1 MIYNTNL
8 DFRMQHIL
16 APFNVS
22 GNTSKAECL
31 NIANFLQVAFYMK
44 YCSQMIEKI
53 EPPEMLCKSRV
64 RKEIGYYLNKTDR
77 WCCYATRH
85 TNYEYYKDSVKAL
98 LLELEEDLPIEAR
111 VNFTSVYRGYYNK
124 LKYKP
129 QKDFR
134 DAFIAMDRLN
144 TEIDTLDDV
153 IKDAKIFKFL
163 VVNELERLCGRKY
176 IHAENILQIYEEYEL
191 SNDLSVVNDVEF
203 LDGSAATTE
212 SKSSL
217 LLKSMGWTLI

>member
-64 RKEIGYYLNKTDR
+64 TLT
-77 WCCYATRH
+77 
-85 TNYEYYKDSVKAL
+85 TN
-98 LLELEEDLPIEAR
+98 I
-111 VNFTSVYRGYYNK
+111 T
-124 LKYKP
+124 
-129 QKDFR
+129 
-134 DAFIAMDRLN
+134 
-144 TEIDTLDDV
+144 
-153 IKDAKIFKFL
+153 KI
-163 VVNELERLCGRKY
+163 
-176 IHAENILQIYEEYEL
+176 
-191 SNDLSVVNDVEF
+191 
-203 LDGSAATTE
+203 
-212 SKSSL
+212 
-217 LLKSMGWTLI
+217 LLKLYFLN